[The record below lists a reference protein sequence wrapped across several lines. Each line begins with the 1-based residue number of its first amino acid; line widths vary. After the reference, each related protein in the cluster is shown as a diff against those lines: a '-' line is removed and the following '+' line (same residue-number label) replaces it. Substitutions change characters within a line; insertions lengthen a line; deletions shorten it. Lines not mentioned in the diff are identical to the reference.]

1 MAPTLGADGPH
12 VPGPKRIVDK
22 GPLWR
27 RGQAADPLAPV
38 VLVELPE
45 LLVLVELP
53 VEDGVPE
60 PSDPDAPEPEPSEP
74 PLLGLFAAVDPGA
87 EDCESVE

>member
-1 MAPTLGADGPH
+1 M
-12 VPGPKRIVDK
+12 
-22 GPLWR
+22 
-27 RGQAADPLAPV
+27 